1 MTEKHYGGASAHGLK
16 KDVSKSEGKK
26 TVSAKSSNK
35 TVMNKEIA
43 KDNSSLSNEESYIKA
58 GKIAAQ
64 AVAFAKSI
72 VKKDVK
78 LLEIA
83 ERIESK
89 IEELGAKPAFPVNLS
104 INEIAAHDTPAWNDE
119 RKAFGLLKVD
129 IGVHINGCSADTAFS
144 MDLEGNEENE
154 YLIEA
159 AQAGLEHGILAV
171 KNNSQVT
178 LSQIGQAIET
188 AITSKGFQPIQNLSG
203 HSIEEYNL
211 HSGITIPNIDNNS
224 NKILDEGVFAIEPFA
239 TSGLGKVKDSRP
251 SGIYS
256 LQKPGSVRD
265 NFARE
270 VLEFIVDEYQT
281 LPFCSR
287 WIQKKFGSRGLLAL
301 RQIEQTGIL
310 HPYPQLIE
318 ISNGKVAQAEHTML
332 ITDKEKIVTTE

>member
-16 KDVSKSEGKK
+16 KDVARQDKK
-26 TVSAKSSNK
+26 QLSLTSSIKSSKVDLAAN
-35 TVMNKEIA
+35 NH
-43 KDNSSLSNEESYIKA
+43 NESDESYLKA
-58 GKIAAQ
+58 GRIASQ
-64 AVAFAKSI
+64 VVEFAKSI

-83 ERIESK
+83 ERIEAK
-89 IEELGAKPAFPVNLS
+89 IVELGGKPAFPVNLS
-104 INEIAAHDTPAWNDE
+104 MNEVAAHDTPAWNDE
-119 RKAFGLLKVD
+119 RKATGLLKVD
-129 IGVHINGCSADTAFS
+129 IGVHINGFSADTAFS
-144 MDLEGNEENE
+144 VDLEGNEENE
-154 YLIEA
+154 LLIEA
-159 AQAGLEHGILAV
+159 AESGLEHGISAV
-171 KNNSQVT
+171 KKNAQVS
-178 LSQIGQAIET
+178 LSQIGKAIES
-188 AITSKGFQPIQNLSG
+188 AIKAKGFQPIQNLSG

-224 NKILDEGVFAIEPFA
+224 DKVLDEGVFAIEPFA
-239 TSGLGKVKDSRP
+239 TSGLGKVRDGRL

-265 NFARE
+265 AFARD
-270 VLEFIVDEYQT
+270 VLEFIVKEYQT

-318 ISNGKVAQAEHTML
+318 VGNGKVAQAEHTL
-332 ITDKEKIVTTE
+332 IILGNEKVVTTE